1 KVPKQRGGLAL
12 CRDEDVGLQG
22 VKSAPPNATD
32 CGHKGFE
39 KPRSRDI
46 PKQLADNITRA
57 FQNRSLL
64 VKVREGVIAS
74 YGSPDEKGR
83 RMITIDLDLN
93 SQLPAVGIAF
103 TQSRT
108 TTVLWF
114 IMDDYDFT
122 WSNDPE
128 AIKKL
133 CEELPAICEL
143 VREDNSVIIALRKKN
158 EPARSIPMGSNPGR
172 FIDDGTGIVD
182 AYNAALKEQELAIFR
197 VMASGESFRV
207 AELPA
212 KNFSFDMK
220 EYKIVVCSALL
231 SECKKPK
238 AMLMKL
244 FDNKTVHC
252 GTIEPATKSVN
263 ASQAWINVDIMVN
276 EAMGFIIPVPP
287 LSVKINIEFDFADI
301 IREDRIIGEIKGDEP
316 QHFDSELSRI
326 KQNLM
331 HDKHQEKAFD
341 NVFDDVAAGLVIGQG
356 SPGTG

>member
-1 KVPKQRGGLAL
+1 MSVRCFLRFLSLLCVFSSGLAYHIIL
-12 CRDEDVGLQG
+12 PLPSLASYPVIYEF
-22 VKSAPPNATD
+22 SFPAPPNATD

-207 AELPA
+207 RRAYDYFKQLEELR
-212 KNFSFDMK
+212 
-220 EYKIVVCSALL
+220 
-231 SECKKPK
+231 
-238 AMLMKL
+238 
-244 FDNKTVHC
+244 
-252 GTIEPATKSVN
+252 SVSVEAAIQT
-263 ASQAWINVDIMVN
+263 ASYWQYA
-276 EAMGFIIPVPP
+276 
-287 LSVKINIEFDFADI
+287 S
-301 IREDRIIGEIKGDEP
+301 
-316 QHFDSELSRI
+316 
-326 KQNLM
+326 
-331 HDKHQEKAFD
+331 
-341 NVFDDVAAGLVIGQG
+341 
-356 SPGTG
+356 